1 MNNKYKILI
10 VEDNKLNQKILSFWL
25 SKGHF
30 VFKVSETGEDAI
42 EIFKQEWFDV
52 VIMDIM
58 LSGINGFETTRQI
71 RIEGNKV
78 YKKQPFI
85 IALTAN
91 TLDNDKNRCL
101 KNGMDD
107 YLAKPFDMKKLDYI
121 LESLYLPED

>member
-25 SKGHF
+25 SKEHY

-42 EIFKQEWFDV
+42 ETFKQEWFDV

-107 YLAKPFDMKKLDYI
+107 YLAKPFDMKKLDSI
-121 LESLYLPED
+121 LESIYLPED